1 MLPVLTL
8 TIGAY
13 AGGLRVRRV
22 PESAPVLIAETVMVA
37 ASLLLLVRG

>member
-1 MLPVLTL
+1 MLPVLTQA
-8 TIGAY
+8 IGEY
-13 AGGLRVRRV
+13 AGGLFVRRV

>member
-8 TIGAY
+8 AIGAY
-13 AGGLRVRRV
+13 AGRLLVRRA
-22 PESAPVLIAETVMVA
+22 PESASVLIAETVMVA